1 VPVGALEAWW
11 PAQDRGFWPSRCAGA
26 GDLGG
31 HLISYGLVGSLSG

>member
-11 PAQDRGFWPSRCAGA
+11 PAQDRGFGPRVAGA